1 MAKKEYKTSRDLPIY
16 KKTKELVK
24 ETAIAMNHF
33 TRDYKHTLGQQIF
46 NEALMQL
53 SRLDDADANFEK
65 RDILLKE
72 FINHQHSIEELIKLG
87 VELGAL
93 DERYYIAVIP
103 LLTNIEKQAF
113 GWYGVTTTGQ
123 SSETPSEECIQ

>member
-1 MAKKEYKTSRDLPIY
+1 
-16 KKTKELVK
+16 
-24 ETAIAMNHF
+24 
-33 TRDYKHTLGQQIF
+33 
-46 NEALMQL
+46 MQL